1 MMATGAAGMEAPDPR
16 AETIGATTHATLPGL
31 PPAWT
36 KRNILKAKAA
46 AAWRRL
52 CLSAAGSRLSV
63 ATLGRAPSVV
73 ALNVQPDPFPGSI
86 DEANALFQGRYR
98 FAGQLLLSPHQT
110 PWSLTGASR
119 EWQEALHDFHW
130 LRHFSAAG
138 GDAAGR
144 QARVLLD
151 GWLKRY
157 GRFDA
162 GWWRPDMA
170 GRRVMAWVSHL
181 PLLLDGADLPL
192 REALLESLVRHLRY
206 LARADKGMAP
216 GPAKV
221 VALCGLALGHLALGQ
236 WGRPLARS
244 LRRLDDTLGRLI
256 LPDGGLPSRD
266 PSDHLRVLE
275 ALVRMREA
283 LAAAGQMPS
292 AGFTRAL
299 DRLAPA
305 LRFFRL
311 GDGRL
316 ANFNGGRPG
325 DLARIEQVL
334 ALAAPR
340 GKAPSRLPHIGYE
353 RVEGRR
359 LILVMDVGPPP
370 PPGHAAGCHA
380 APLAFEMSAG
390 RDRLIVSCGAGPGLD
405 ESWRK
410 VGRSTAAHSTL
421 TLDDQNAW
429 VSVTD
434 FDLGPRPGLPALVTT
449 AARNEADGQVW
460 IEASH
465 SGYGPRLGLVHRRAL
480 WVDPDGGELRGEDR
494 IEPRGRTPGR
504 SLPFAL
510 RFHLAPDVRASL
522 TGDGTGIL
530 LRTPGGEG
538 WQFRALGGHLA
549 LEDSV
554 SIASPGPP
562 RRAEQMVVTGS
573 LDAGRVVLRW
583 ALKRLDA
590 KA

>member
-1 MMATGAAGMEAPDPR
+1 MATGAAGMEAPDPR
-16 AETIGATTHATLPGL
+16 TEAVGPTTHATLPGL

-36 KRNILKAKAA
+36 KRTVLRAKAGA
-46 AAWRRL
+46 ALRRL
-52 CLSAAGSRLSV
+52 RLKLAGSRLSV
-63 ATLGRAPSVV
+63 ATLGRAPSAV
-73 ALNVQPDPFPGSI
+73 ALNVQPDPFPGSV

-110 PWSLTGASR
+110 PWTLGGASA

-144 QARVLLD
+144 QARMLLD

-162 GWWRPDMA
+162 HWWRPDLA

-206 LARADKGMAP
+206 LGRTDKGMAP
-216 GPAKV
+216 GPGKV
-221 VALCGLALGHLALGQ
+221 VALVGLALGNLALGQ

-244 LRRLDDTLGRLI
+244 LRRLDDALSGLV
-256 LPDGGLPSRD
+256 LPDGGLPSRN
-266 PSDHLRVLE
+266 PSDHLAVLE

-292 AGFTRAL
+292 VAFTRAL

-316 ANFNGGRPG
+316 ASFNGGRPG
-325 DLARIEQVL
+325 DIARIEQVL

-340 GKAPSRLPHIGYE
+340 GKAPGRLPHIGYE

-359 LILVMDVGPPP
+359 FALIVDVGAPP
-370 PPGHAAGCHA
+370 PPGHAAEAHT
-380 APLAFEMSAG
+380 APLAFEMSSG
-390 RDRLIVSCGAGPGLD
+390 RDRLIVSCGAAPGLD
-405 ESWRK
+405 ENWQR

-429 VSVTD
+429 VSVAD
-434 FDLGPRPGLPALVTT
+434 FDIGLRPSLPAMVTT
-449 AARNEADGQVW
+449 ATRNEADGQVW

-480 WVDPDGGELRGEDR
+480 WLDPEGGEIRGEDR

-504 SLPFAL
+504 SLAFAL

-530 LRTPGGEG
+530 LRTPGGDG

-549 LEDSV
+549 LEESV
-554 SIASPGPP
+554 SIANPGPP
-562 RRAEQMVVTGS
+562 RRAEQMVVGGS

-583 ALKRLDA
+583 GLKRLDA